1 MQYILYA
8 LLFLFGYI
16 TCRTF
21 YFLRAVRLSVSLI
34 VSGHL
39 VYLSAIERIIEKWRQ
54 NLEATDLE
62 KNDKIILEFKL
73 QREVETLQSN
83 SIDYLLRL
91 HPSFY
96 REALKFHDWPSAA
109 AYLEQNRDLMN
120 EFWQEEKS

>member
-1 MQYILYA
+1 MQYILYV
-8 LLFLFGYI
+8 LLFIFGYI

-21 YFLRAVRLSVSLI
+21 YFLRAVRLSISLI

-39 VYLSAIERIIEKWRQ
+39 VYLSAIERIIKRWEQ
-54 NLEATDLE
+54 NLEEANLE
-62 KNDKIILEFKL
+62 KNDRISRQFKL
-73 QREVETLQSN
+73 DREIETLQSA
-83 SIDYLLRL
+83 SINYLLRL

-96 REALKFHDWPSAA
+96 RHALKFHDWSSAM

>member
-1 MQYILYA
+1 MQYILYV
-8 LLFLFGYI
+8 LLFIFGYI

-21 YFLRAVRLSVSLI
+21 YFLRAVRLSISLI

-39 VYLSAIERIIEKWRQ
+39 VYLSAIERIIKRWEQ
-54 NLEATDLE
+54 NLEEANLE
-62 KNDKIILEFKL
+62 KNDRISRQFKL
-73 QREVETLQSN
+73 DREIETLQST
-83 SIDYLLRL
+83 SINYLLRL

-96 REALKFHDWPSAA
+96 RHALKFHDWSSAM